1 MTVCASLLW
10 PDSRFRVS
18 LLFKPRVRTELI
30 ILMSKSLSKARNGLR
45 MNGSS
50 TVAVAKKRKREL
62 LEEESDSESSSTQNE
77 STSGSD
83 SEMNSKDGNSED
95 DDAERFRASQWVD
108 EDDLD
113 PYEGMTAGTSNG
125 GQVSF
130 WISFIAWTLY

>member
-10 PDSRFRVS
+10 PDSRFGVS
-18 LLFKPRVRTELI
+18 LLFKPRIRKELI

-45 MNGSS
+45 MTGSS
-50 TVAVAKKRKREL
+50 TVAVAKKRKREQ

-95 DDAERFRASQWVD
+95 DAERFRASQWVD

-113 PYEGMTAGTSNG
+113 PYEGMITGTSNG